1 MRLLYR
7 ALGIAVLTGVM
18 VGVSLAAFA
27 EEVPDSGPPLDEV
40 ELRFLE
46 LINQYRVE
54 NGKPCLVPSP
64 TMNAAAEY
72 MSRAMGELDFFDH
85 NEPPC
90 GADGECSGR
99 DPFDRIE
106 AFGHVNW
113 TTAGENIAGGSP
125 SAEGTFEQWRTSP
138 GHNANM
144 LEDDFTSIGIAR
156 VFVPGSDLEFY
167 WTNNFSDLID
177 GGGDCA
183 GEGADDYPKPAKP
196 RRKAR
201 GGCQAAPGAGGL
213 FPGVLA
219 LMAFCRRRRRG

>member
-18 VGVSLAAFA
+18 VGVSAGAFA

-46 LINQYRVE
+46 LINEYRVE

-106 AFGHVNW
+106 AVGHVDW
-113 TTAGENIAGGSP
+113 TTAGEHIAGGSP

-138 GHNANM
+138 VHNANM
-144 LEDDFTSIGIAR
+144 LEADFTSIGIAR
-156 VFVPGSDLEFY
+156 VFVPGCELEFY

-183 GEGADDYPKPAKP
+183 GEGPDDYPRPEKP
-196 RRKAR
+196 RRKSK
-201 GGCQAAPGAGGL
+201 GGCQAAPGPGGVFL
-213 FPGVLA
+213 VA
-219 LMAFCRRRRRG
+219 LRAARRRRSRG